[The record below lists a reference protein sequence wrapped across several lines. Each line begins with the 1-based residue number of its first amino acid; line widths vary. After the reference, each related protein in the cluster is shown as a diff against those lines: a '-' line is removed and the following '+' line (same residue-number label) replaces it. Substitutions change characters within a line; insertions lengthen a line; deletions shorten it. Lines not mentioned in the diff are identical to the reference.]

1 MKNKLE
7 KSTMV
12 TMNDII
18 AFIERAMKENLN
30 IRTVYRNRG
39 SNFGEYIINVYN
51 SNEELFVIQYLNTE
65 ESSNKKNNIIQ
76 ISKGLLDWVDIEVS
90 EMDIALFKVEIL
102 KAEKY
107 SKNKVIEAFNNFFEK
122 DNSKP
127 TTINDLDNDEE

>member
-1 MKNKLE
+1 
-7 KSTMV
+7 MV

-18 AFIERAMKENLN
+18 AFIERAMKENLD
-30 IRTVYRNRG
+30 IRTTHREWD
-39 SNFGEYIINVYN
+39 SNFEEYVISIYN
-51 SNEELFVIQYLNTE
+51 SNEDLFVIQYLSTE
-65 ESSNKKNNIIQ
+65 NILNKKDNTVQ
-76 ISKGLLDWVDIEVS
+76 ISKGLLDWIDIEVS

>member
-1 MKNKLE
+1 
-7 KSTMV
+7 MV

-18 AFIERAMKENLN
+18 AFIEKAMKENLD
-30 IRTVYRNRG
+30 IRTTHREWS
-39 SNFGEYIINVYN
+39 SNFEEYVINVYN
-51 SNEELFVIQYLNTE
+51 SDEELFVIQYLNE
-65 ESSNKKNNIIQ
+65 GSSNKKNNVIQ
-76 ISKGLLDWVDIEVS
+76 ISKSLLNWVDIEVS

>member
-1 MKNKLE
+1 
-7 KSTMV
+7 MV

-30 IRTVYRNRG
+30 IRTTHREWG
-39 SNFGEYIINVYN
+39 SNLEEYIINIYN
-51 SNEELFVIQYLNTE
+51 SNEDLFLIQYLNTDL
-65 ESSNKKNNIIQ
+65 NKNKNSVQ

-122 DNSKP
+122 DDSKP
-127 TTINDLDNDEE
+127 TTIDDLDNDEE

>member
-1 MKNKLE
+1 
-7 KSTMV
+7 MV

-18 AFIERAMKENLN
+18 AFIEKAMKENLD
-30 IRTVYRNRG
+30 IRTTHREWS
-39 SNFGEYIINVYN
+39 SNFEEYVINVYN
-51 SNEELFVIQYLNTE
+51 SDEELFVIQYLNE
-65 ESSNKKNNIIQ
+65 GSSNKKNNVIQ
-76 ISKGLLDWVDIEVS
+76 ISKSLLNWVDIEVS

-107 SKNKVIEAFNNFFEK
+107 SKNRVIEAFNNFFEK

>member
-1 MKNKLE
+1 
-7 KSTMV
+7 MV

-18 AFIERAMKENLN
+18 AFIEKAMKENLD
-30 IRTVYRNRG
+30 IRTTHREWG
-39 SNFGEYIINVYN
+39 SNFEEYVINVYN
-51 SNEELFVIQYLNTE
+51 SDEELFVIQYLNE
-65 ESSNKKNNIIQ
+65 GSSNKKNNVIQ
-76 ISKGLLDWVDIEVS
+76 ISKSLLNWVDIEVS

-107 SKNKVIEAFNNFFEK
+107 SKNRVIEAFNNFFEK

>member
-1 MKNKLE
+1 
-7 KSTMV
+7 MV

-18 AFIERAMKENLN
+18 AFIEKAMKENLD
-30 IRTVYRNRG
+30 IRTIHREWG
-39 SNFGEYIINVYN
+39 SNFEEYIINVYN
-51 SNEELFVIQYLNTE
+51 SDEELFVIQYLNE
-65 ESSNKKNNIIQ
+65 GSSNKKNNVIQ
-76 ISKGLLDWVDIEVS
+76 ISKSLLDLVDIEVS

>member
-1 MKNKLE
+1 
-7 KSTMV
+7 MV

-18 AFIERAMKENLN
+18 AFIEKAMKENLD
-30 IRTVYRNRG
+30 IRTTHREWS
-39 SNFGEYIINVYN
+39 SNFEEYVINVYN
-51 SNEELFVIQYLNTE
+51 SDEELFVIQYLNE
-65 ESSNKKNNIIQ
+65 GSSNKKNSVIK
-76 ISKGLLDWVDIEVS
+76 ISKSLLGWVDIEVS

-107 SKNKVIEAFNNFFEK
+107 SKDKVIEAFNNFFEK

>member
-1 MKNKLE
+1 
-7 KSTMV
+7 MV

-30 IRTVYRNRG
+30 IRTTHREWG
-39 SNFGEYIINVYN
+39 SNLEEYVINIYN
-51 SNEELFVIQYLNTE
+51 SNEDLFVIQYLNNK
-65 ESSNKKNNIIQ
+65 ESLDEKNNSIQ

-90 EMDIALFKVEIL
+90 EMDIALFRVEVL

-122 DNSKP
+122 DDSKP
-127 TTINDLDNDEE
+127 TTIDDLDNDEE